1 MTLSTR
7 DGKLLLKQKE
17 RNGIYL
23 VRAMVTRTTN
33 KTMTLDDAHDIFGHL
48 NHQEL
53 KNMLKNIS
61 DIELCNN
68 SKEGQSCT
76 TCIKGK
82 LTRAN
87 IPKESTSKTT
97 EIGELIH
104 SDVWGPAQI
113 KSYQSYLKKS
123 PRRDTQNK
131 DPHSSH

>member
-1 MTLSTR
+1 
-7 DGKLLLKQKE
+7 
-17 RNGIYL
+17 
-23 VRAMVTRTTN
+23 MVTRTTN
-33 KTMTLDDAHDIFGHL
+33 NTMTLDDAHDIFGHL

-61 DIELCNN
+61 DIELCDN
-68 SKEGQSCT
+68 SKEVQSCT

-113 KSYQSYLKKS
+113 KSYQNYSYL
-123 PRRDTQNK
+123 
-131 DPHSSH
+131 